1 MGKSTIS
8 MTMFNIAMQDIT
20 RGDPST
26 WSESL
31 EAKSWSGGYVELVGG
46 GLPADHLLKIH
57 RNNINVNVNPG

>member
-46 GLPADHLLKIH
+46 AYRLTTF
-57 RNNINVNVNPG
+57 